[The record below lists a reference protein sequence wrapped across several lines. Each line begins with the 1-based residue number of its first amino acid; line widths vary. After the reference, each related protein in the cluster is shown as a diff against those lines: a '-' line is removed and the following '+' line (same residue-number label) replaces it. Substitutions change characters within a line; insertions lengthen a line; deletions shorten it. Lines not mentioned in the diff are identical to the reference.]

1 MALRS
6 TALASAGCVLLLGL
20 LLGLLRKL
28 PDADDFEAVS
38 KKLEEQ
44 GWDAAG
50 EVRRHG
56 KVSIHGLSEYSKRA
70 DLTRGHIDPRAEPVL
85 YFVGTTPGSRVLN
98 YIGKYTLW
106 RGVLLNGRPTYRSE
120 VDSDVGLWYSRT
132 GHWYIGDY
140 EWLGLPGGHAFAA
153 SAHGAKWNAARKAL
167 FVPAGVSLAPFA
179 RWLPEG
185 AQMTAPPSLGSLDSV
200 EAPDLQLLPD
210 GNEARL
216 ALERLPDLQL
226 SAPDSSRAVR
236 FNVSNPDEYAGSVAI
251 PLILVGVLSIRP
263 GLTIHGRPA
272 YNLRPVVAK
281 HIHPAGIGLSFGYD
295 GAWCVGDYDR
305 LGNSSHCYLKAYDSA
320 LDPLEVNAPWKR
332 WLDSQKRWIPVL
344 SMSLRAA
351 SYVGSDLL
359 LCGLTSPELRRRAIF
374 SFVRLKP
381 SEESLL
387 DTLVAFRRVSW
398 DRAVGPGSYYTREG
412 QPKKVVLLHHD
423 LSATWF
429 MTTPDELRA
438 ETEMESRKAWMYN
451 RDASPFAEDVQNP
464 WMRSTGRWQSAA
476 GFACL
481 PMGSDPES
489 KSGKRWQARADEQ
502 IAWQEG
508 RAGPEANA
516 RQPALQLSIAD
527 LAEVPLDADADTVW
541 MESMGGSS
549 TPAQADEQMPLWEAS
564 RHFTG
569 FGVQVLHSVPP
580 LRRKGQRLCPL
591 RRRCLP
597 CRWALFT
604 SEEQL
609 DRVSGDGWV
618 AAKDGDY
625 ADALAKGHTV
635 ILLVTESTGGR
646 AFSADLDRV
655 LRQLARTARASGSI
669 DHTPYGTSRASSTRS
684 HYTFH
689 SAAISAAI
697 VTADA
702 LTIQNSAAAL
712 GFELTLDPRDLA
724 RRSSSGR
731 PPLRSAPPP
740 PPAPPAATAARPP
753 MRPTPPSFPDP
764 ALDAPDS
771 EARAARGTTTDS
783 TSDPR
788 A

>member
-381 SEESLL
+381 SDESLL

-569 FGVQVLHSVPP
+569 FGARYLPEGRMPDVPP
-580 LRRKGQRLCPL
+580 SVHRMHSGLWHGTGAHWHYLPSCGVAPMERDYLSDLLSHGLRLLSEAAWSIQKDAVRGCILGI
-591 RRRCLP
+591 
-597 CRWALFT
+597 ALF
-604 SEEQL
+604 SFRFLQQ
-609 DRVSGDGWV
+609 RVVHTPVKRDPGDPPPRPARGPRLL
-618 AAKDGDY
+618 AA
-625 ADALAKGHTV
+625 V
-635 ILLVTESTGGR
+635 LLVLGG
-646 AFSADLDRV
+646 AYAHP
-655 LRQLARTARASGSI
+655 AEC
-669 DHTPYGTSRASSTRS
+669 
-684 HYTFH
+684 
-689 SAAISAAI
+689 
-697 VTADA
+697 
-702 LTIQNSAAAL
+702 AAAL
-712 GFELTLDPRDLA
+712 AALVATDYLNLLVLLDASDPVLRV
-724 RRSSSGR
+724 GR
-731 PPLRSAPPP
+731 PGRRAMTPDCTKTGEHGEKPQRALLVFT
-740 PPAPPAATAARPP
+740 PAVIFNVHDHT
-753 MRPTPPSFPDP
+753 
-764 ALDAPDS
+764 ALD
-771 EARAARGTTTDS
+771 T
-783 TSDPR
+783 
-788 A
+788 